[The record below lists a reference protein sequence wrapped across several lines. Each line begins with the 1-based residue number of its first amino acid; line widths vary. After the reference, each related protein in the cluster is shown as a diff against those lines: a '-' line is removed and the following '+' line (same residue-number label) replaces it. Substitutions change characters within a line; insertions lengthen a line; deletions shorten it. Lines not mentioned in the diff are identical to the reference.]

1 MGTTCARYTS
11 LSISRSVVSCL
22 LSLKYKQLQVLNM
35 ELNIHFKVD
44 PFDYL
49 KVPDSKAD
57 WTFARLNLSI
67 SIAISI
73 EVVNWI
79 RVAAQRTCLLFP
91 LPLPLSISPPFYEG
105 IDRKLHFAGCQ
116 MTFSALRYDSIWPRK
131 RCKINKFAAFWPH
144 LAHFNCILS
153 QKQKALANTTNFPTG
168 TTHLHRVQCQQRV
181 PSGREY
187 WSARSCRW
195 STAQRVPRRRQQH
208 RHPHGYPSREAPL
221 RGSRTVGALCPP
233 L

>member
-1 MGTTCARYTS
+1 MA
-11 LSISRSVVSCL
+11 
-22 LSLKYKQLQVLNM
+22 
-35 ELNIHFKVD
+35 F
-44 PFDYL
+44 
-49 KVPDSKAD
+49 
-57 WTFARLNLSI
+57 
-67 SIAISI
+67 

-79 RVAAQRTCLLFP
+79 RVAAQFTCLS
-91 LPLPLSISPPFYEG
+91 LPTPTIYFAPFMRELTG
-105 IDRKLHFAGCQ
+105 NCTSLAAKWQ
-116 MTFSALRYDSIWPRK
+116 MAFSALRYDSIWPRK

-153 QKQKALANTTNFPTG
+153 QKQKALANTTNFPPGT

-208 RHPHGYPSREAPL
+208 RHPHGYLRRVAPL
-221 RGSRTVGALCPP
+221 RGSRTVGARCPP
-233 L
+233 LLCACDHPLWWRCPDNRVHWHRRECCRVHCRRPACQPVQWWVFCGPEGHRMNEI